1 MTKIKIVLFLL
12 LGITLTN
19 CTTEKHKFPMEKRYW
34 DLNDYKSSI
43 LELRFGYDDDEAL
56 PTLDDPNT
64 KMIVEKLTDQQNF
77 KVVLDDKELGTKHRN
92 DIGTQFF
99 NRWRDMIKI
108 YTATDRKDN
117 YVYDEEYLA
126 TWHFGLG
133 LQMRYFTLGNDVI
146 LENADDPK
154 SSRIVNL
161 TNSNIQILIDNYL
174 AYLDLINK
182 EDAFTEQG
190 KKELANGIDIY
201 FSTLITT
208 YPDSNY
214 SGLKSKATLMLKKSK
229 TEVIKVSLQKL
240 LNSIESIKK

>member
-1 MTKIKIVLFLL
+1 MIKIKMVVFLL

-43 LELRFGYDDDEAL
+43 LELRFGYEDDETL
-56 PTLDDPNT
+56 PTLADPNT
-64 KMIVEKLTDQQNF
+64 RMIVEKLTDQQNF
-77 KVVLDDKELGTKHRN
+77 KVVLDDKELGIQHRSDTGTK
-92 DIGTQFF
+92 FF
-99 NRWRDMIKI
+99 ERWRDMIEI

-117 YVYDEEYLA
+117 YIYDKEYLA

-146 LENADDPK
+146 LENADDPN

-182 EDAFTEQG
+182 ENAFTEQG
-190 KKELANGIDIY
+190 KKELASGIDIY
-201 FSTLITT
+201 FSKLLDN
-208 YPDSNY
+208 YPKANY
-214 SGLKSKATLMLKKSK
+214 AALKSKAELMLKKS
-229 TEVIKVSLQKL
+229 E
-240 LNSIESIKK
+240 NNEIKKSLNGLLENVKALKK